1 MIILLLIALLSV
13 GMIMRTRRR
22 VSSTRRTRATKE
34 VISLIRRS
42 PMAKLILIKNGSS
55 MMRAPTLI
63 VMMWQ
68 L

>member
-1 MIILLLIALLSV
+1 MVILLLIALLSV

-22 VSSTRRTRATKE
+22 VSSIRRTRATKE

-42 PMAKLILIKNGSS
+42 PMAKLILVKNGSS